1 MPRHDRLI
9 SASEIG
15 AWCFCK
21 KAWHLRQLG
30 HASALMM
37 EQAAGTR
44 YHQAHFQNLR
54 CARRKRAV
62 ARTIMLICLVLLIW
76 IGIAG
81 LWPSRW

>member
-1 MPRHDRLI
+1 MSRHDRLI

-15 AWCFCK
+15 TWCFCK

-30 HASALMM
+30 YASVLMK

-54 CARRKRAV
+54 GARRERAV
-62 ARTIMLICLVLLIW
+62 ARAVMLICLVLLVC

-81 LWPSRW
+81 LWPYRW

>member
-15 AWCFCK
+15 TWCFCK

-30 HASALMM
+30 YASALMK

-44 YHQAHFQNLR
+44 YHQAYLQNFR
-54 CARRKRAV
+54 GARRQRAV
-62 ARTIMLICLVLLIW
+62 AGAVMLICLVLLVC

-81 LWPSRW
+81 LWPFPW

>member
-9 SASEIG
+9 SASEIS

-30 HASALMM
+30 HASDLTM

-44 YHQAHFQNLR
+44 YHQAHFQNQ
-54 CARRKRAV
+54 RRAHRQRAIARAV
-62 ARTIMLICLVLLIW
+62 MLICLVLLIW
-76 IGIAG
+76 IVIAG
-81 LWPSRW
+81 LWRSRW

>member
-15 AWCFCK
+15 TWCFCK

-30 HASALMM
+30 HASALKQ
-37 EQAAGTR
+37 EQMAGTR
-44 YHQAHFQNLR
+44 HHQTHFQNLR
-54 CARRKRAV
+54 GARRQRAV
-62 ARTIMLICLVLLIW
+62 ARAVMLICLVLLVW

-81 LWPSRW
+81 SWASR